1 MNGRIERIVIELRW
15 PLILLAL
22 AILVGGAMLVTSRYL
37 DQLKSA
43 EYQQVQNRLRAAQL
57 ALNNVR
63 TEEADLQAFR
73 GPYGTLSARGVF
85 GQEQRL
91 NWVEYMNELAAKG
104 RLQSL
109 NYEVSAQRPVTV
121 TASPSSSIE
130 VLASR
135 VQLKMGFVH
144 EGDLVRTLE
153 ELRQSKVG
161 FYRIDACSV
170 KRHEGTAAASVGEN
184 LAADCRLEWI
194 TMRARSNVR

>member
-1 MNGRIERIVIELRW
+1 MNGGVERTIIELRW

-22 AILVGGAMLVTSRYL
+22 AILVGGAMLMTSRYL
-37 DQLKSA
+37 DQMKSD

-63 TEEADLQAFR
+63 AEEADLQAFR
-73 GPYGTLSARGVF
+73 APYKTLSARGVF

-104 RLQSL
+104 QLQSL

-121 TASPSSSIE
+121 TASPASSIE

-135 VQLKMGFVH
+135 VQLKMGFLH
-144 EGDLVRTLE
+144 EGDLVRALE
-153 ELRQSKVG
+153 ELRQSRAG

-170 KRHEGTAAASVGEN
+170 KRKDAIAGPSVGEN

-194 TMRARSNVR
+194 TMRARSNVK